1 MVESPGAVPRVAW
14 RPTAPWGASFDPVKV
29 TLEPI
34 GVLRT
39 CFPEKLGIP
48 RQPGLAPLARGV
60 LRFSSKQPPE
70 VWRHALD
77 GLDGF
82 SHVWLTFSFHKA
94 AEQGWKPRI
103 RPPRLD
109 GREKIGVFATRSP
122 HRPNFLGLSLC
133 RLESVDLDAP
143 AVHVGGVDLLD
154 GTPILDLR
162 PFHPENDVPR
172 GDVGQG
178 WLERANTKRLEV
190 GWAEGCQDRLRGLL
204 PCSQGMGFPDYLD
217 HEAIELVEQLVSL
230 DPRPAH
236 LRGGD
241 GSWYMRILS
250 FDVVATVADGRA
262 RITEVRA

>member
-1 MVESPGAVPRVAW
+1 MHLQ
-14 RPTAPWGASFDPVKV
+14 
-29 TLEPI
+29 LEPI
-34 GVLRT
+34 GILRT

-48 RQPGLAPLARGV
+48 RQPGLAPLARGS
-60 LRFSSKQPPE
+60 LHFSASQPPE

-77 GLDGF
+77 GLEGF

-133 RLESVDLDAP
+133 RLEHVDLQTP
-143 AVHVGGVDLLD
+143 TVLVSGVDILD
-154 GTPILDLR
+154 GTPIVDLR
-162 PFHPENDVPR
+162 PFHPENDVPFGEVR
-172 GDVGQG
+172 EG
-178 WLERANTKRLEV
+178 WLQRANSKRLEV
-190 GWAEGCQDRLRGLL
+190 AWSDGARLALEQLL
-204 PCSQGMGFPDYLD
+204 PKAEELGYPSYQPCEALD
-217 HEAIELVEQLVSL
+217 LVEQLVSL

-236 LRGGD
+236 LRGAD

-250 FDVVATVADGRA
+250 FDVVVQVTEGFATVCEIRA
-262 RITEVRA
+262 

>member
-1 MVESPGAVPRVAW
+1 MNVS
-14 RPTAPWGASFDPVKV
+14 
-29 TLEPI
+29 LEPI
-34 GVLRT
+34 GILRT

-60 LRFSSKQPPE
+60 LEFSSSQPPE

-77 GLDGF
+77 GLSGF

-133 RLESVDLDAP
+133 RLEHVDLQTP
-143 AVHVGGVDLLD
+143 SVRVSGVDILD

-162 PFHPENDVPR
+162 PFHPENDVPT
-172 GDVGQG
+172 GTVQDG
-178 WLERANTKRLEV
+178 WLERAHTKRLQV
-190 GWAEGCQDRLRGLL
+190 GWQDPAKDALAKLL
-204 PCSQGMGFPDYLD
+204 PKAVSRGFPAYELE
-217 HEAIELVEQLVSL
+217 EAIGLVEQLVSL

-236 LRGGD
+236 LRGAD

-250 FDVVATVADGRA
+250 FDVVATVQDGA
-262 RITEVRA
+262 AKVTEIRP

>member
-1 MVESPGAVPRVAW
+1 M
-14 RPTAPWGASFDPVKV
+14 
-29 TLEPI
+29 
-34 GVLRT
+34 
-39 CFPEKLGIP
+39 
-48 RQPGLAPLARGV
+48 ARGI
-60 LRFSSKQPPE
+60 LQFSTSQPPE

-133 RLESVDLDAP
+133 RLERVDLHSP
-143 AVHVGGVDLLD
+143 SVMVSGVDILD

-162 PFHPENDVPR
+162 PFHPENDVPT
-172 GDVGQG
+172 GNVQDG
-178 WLERANTKRLEV
+178 WLERANAKRLRVE
-190 GWAEGCQDRLRGLL
+190 WSDSAKITLRTLL
-204 PCSQGMGFPDYLD
+204 PMAISLGYPAYEAE
-217 HEAIELVEQLVSL
+217 EAISLVEQLVSL

-236 LRGGD
+236 LRGAD

-250 FDVVATVADGRA
+250 FDVVARVQDGLA
-262 RITEVRA
+262 KVTEVRP